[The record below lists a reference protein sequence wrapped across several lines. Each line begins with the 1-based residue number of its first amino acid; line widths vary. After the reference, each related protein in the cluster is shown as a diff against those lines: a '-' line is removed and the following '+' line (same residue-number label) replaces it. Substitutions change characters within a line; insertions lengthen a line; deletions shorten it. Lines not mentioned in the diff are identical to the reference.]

1 MNDSRRYE
9 NLLVGIMFFT
19 WGTVFLDRMSGLYLA
34 PFIAREFQ
42 LTNEQIGLLASV
54 LAITWAISTLLFGAV
69 SDRVGR
75 RVVLIPAVLAFSLL
89 SWCSGLVHSYHQLL
103 WTRALMGIAEGP
115 CWSVMH
121 AILEKSSHP
130 SRRGRNVG
138 AVISA
143 TALVGLTVGPI
154 LSTQIAVRYGWR
166 LAFFV
171 AGIPGLLMALLIWKF
186 VREPEQVAGDTAS
199 HKIDLESFLSVL
211 RYRNVWLSCLAAIGF
226 LTWLFLQ
233 NIFAPLYIA
242 QVGHQDAAT
251 AGLLLGAS
259 GLGSF
264 FIGLLLPRFSDRIGR
279 KPVLF
284 LMGALSA
291 LSPLVLLIPGL
302 YSHMPLMAA
311 LLFLTNGGQAIAALA
326 LVLIPAETV
335 PAAVTATGIGVTN
348 LVGEFFGAT
357 VAPVGGGA
365 MAEHYGL
372 AATMWLSIAGMGV
385 VMLAALFMKETKFKA
400 EPESKEPSARG
411 LREEVV

>member
-9 NLLVGIMFFT
+9 NILVTIMFFT

-42 LTNEQIGLLASV
+42 LTEAQIGMLASA

-89 SWCSGLVHSYHQLL
+89 SWCSALAHNFHQLL

-121 AILEKSSHP
+121 AILEQSSHP

-154 LSTQIAVRYGWR
+154 LSTQIAMRFGWR
-166 LAFFV
+166 LAFVV
-171 AGIPGLLMALLIWKF
+171 AGIPGLVMASLIWKF
-186 VREPEQVAGDTAS
+186 VREPQQSSAGS
-199 HKIDLESFLSVL
+199 SPHKINFGSFVAVL
-211 RYRNVWLSCLAAIGF
+211 KYRNVWLSCLAAVGF

-242 QVGHQDAAT
+242 KIGNLDAAA

-279 KPVLF
+279 KPMLF

-291 LSPLVLLIPGL
+291 LSPLVLLTRAL
-302 YSHMPLMAA
+302 YSHLPAMAA

-348 LVGEFFGAT
+348 LVGEIFGAT
-357 VAPVGGGA
+357 VAPVGGG
-365 MAEHYGL
+365 MLAERYGL
-372 AATMWLSIAGMGV
+372 AATMWMSVAGTAV
-385 VMLAALFMKETKFKA
+385 VMLAALFMKETKFKPEASSERAPA
-400 EPESKEPSARG
+400 E
-411 LREEVV
+411 LVT